1 MLTLAFIGLLG
12 GLITGV
18 SPCVLPMLPIIF
30 FAGTSGKNAPATTTT
45 SEGSLLVETVT
56 VKPRRDF
63 RPLKIIGGIVVS
75 FTVFTLAGSVILSA
89 LGLPDDFLRWG
100 GLTILTLVGLGLIFP
115 AIGHWIEKPF
125 YRLPKIN
132 RSNNGAFVLG
142 LGLGTLY
149 VPCAGPVLAAI
160 TVAGATGNVGWRTVV
175 LTLSF
180 AMGAALPLLVFASA
194 GSRISQRVKA
204 YRDHARGFRIG
215 GGIVMILLAIA
226 LAFNITDVIQRSL
239 PSYTSG
245 LEKKVAENKTVQGAL
260 APAIGND
267 ASADLAKCTPGAAE
281 LASCGAAPE
290 FRGTQKWF
298 NTPDGKPATLGA
310 LKGKVVLVDFW
321 AYSCINCQRA
331 TPHLLA
337 WDKAYKSLGL
347 QIVGIHSPE
356 FAFEKSAGNLQSAI
370 SQEKIGYPVGQDNN
384 LATWTA
390 YRNQYWPAKYLV
402 DGAGTVRSI
411 KFGEGDYGQTENQIR
426 ELLKDA
432 NPNVQLPAPV
442 DGTVKADSIGAEG
455 TTPETYLGYSRSA
468 NLNGTGKLTPNKS
481 VAFGLNPAQPN
492 DTFSLGGQWAVGTQ
506 SVTSTKGSQARLNYQ
521 AAKVFHVL
529 SGEGTVTVSIP
540 GEPDK
545 TIKVSGTPNLY
556 TLVDKPSQ
564 ERKTMTLTYS
574 AGVSAFT
581 FTFG

>member
-1 MLTLAFIGLLG
+1 MITLALIGLLG

-30 FAGTSGKNAPATTTT
+30 FAGTRGARKKTVSDGD
-45 SEGSLLVETVT
+45 LLVETLEVT
-56 VKPRRDF
+56 KPARDW
-63 RPLKIIGGIVVS
+63 RPLKIISGIVVS
-75 FTVFTLAGSVILSA
+75 FSVFTLAGSVILSA

-100 GLTILTLVGLGLIFP
+100 GLIILSIVGLGLIFP
-115 AIGHWIEKPF
+115 ALGHWIEKPF

-132 RSNNGAFVLG
+132 RNNNGAFVLG

-175 LTLSF
+175 LTVSF
-180 AMGAALPLLVFASA
+180 AMGAALPLLIFASA

-204 YRDHARGFRIG
+204 YRDHQKGFRIAG
-215 GGIVMILLAIA
+215 GAVMIALAVA

-260 APAIGND
+260 APAIGVGGEE
-267 ASADLAKCTPGAAE
+267 LAKCTPGAAE
-281 LASCGAAPE
+281 LATCGAAPE

-298 NTPDGKPATLGA
+298 NTPDGQPATLSG

-402 DGAGTVRSI
+402 DAGGTVRSI
-411 KFGEGDYGQTENQIR
+411 KFGEGDYGQTEDQIR
-426 ELLKDA
+426 QLLTDA
-432 NPNVQLPAPV
+432 NPGIELPAPV

-455 TTPETYLGYSRSA
+455 TTPETYLAYSRSK
-468 NLNGTGKLTPNKS
+468 NLNGTGKLTPNKT
-481 VAFGLNPAQPN
+481 VAFGLNAQQPN
-492 DTFSLGGQWAVGTQ
+492 DTYSLGGSWAVGTQ
-506 SVTSTKGSQARLNYQ
+506 SVTSAKGSQVRLNYQ

-540 GEPDK
+540 GRPDK
-545 TIKVSGTPNLY
+545 TITVKGTPNLY
-556 TLVDKPSQ
+556 ELVDQPQQ
-564 ERKTMTLTYS
+564 ERQTMTLTYS
-574 AGVSAFT
+574 AGISAFT
-581 FTFG
+581 FSFG

>member
-1 MLTLAFIGLLG
+1 MITLALIGLLG

-30 FAGTSGKNAPATTTT
+30 FAGTTGSTTETTKKTTVGAGDVLVDVVEVGKPA
-45 SEGSLLVETVT
+45 
-56 VKPRRDF
+56 RDW
-63 RPLKIIGGIVVS
+63 RPLKIIAGIVVS
-75 FTVFTLAGSVILSA
+75 FSVFTLAGSVILSA

-100 GLTILTLVGLGLIFP
+100 GLIILSIVGLGLIFP
-115 AIGHWIEKPF
+115 ALGHWIEKPF

-132 RSNNGAFVLG
+132 RNNNGAFVLG

-175 LTLSF
+175 LTVSF
-180 AMGAALPLLVFASA
+180 AMGAALPLLIFASA

-204 YRDHARGFRIG
+204 YRDHQKGFRIG
-215 GGIVMILLAIA
+215 GGIVMVLLAVA

-260 APAIGND
+260 APAIGVGGE
-267 ASADLAKCTPGAAE
+267 DLAKCTPGAAE
-281 LASCGAAPE
+281 LAMCGVAPE

-298 NTPDGKPATLGA
+298 NTPDGKPATLSG

-370 SQEKIGYPVGQDNN
+370 RKEGIGYPVGQDNN

-390 YRNQYWPAKYLV
+390 
-402 DGAGTVRSI
+402 
-411 KFGEGDYGQTENQIR
+411 
-426 ELLKDA
+426 
-432 NPNVQLPAPV
+432 
-442 DGTVKADSIGAEG
+442 
-455 TTPETYLGYSRSA
+455 
-468 NLNGTGKLTPNKS
+468 
-481 VAFGLNPAQPN
+481 
-492 DTFSLGGQWAVGTQ
+492 
-506 SVTSTKGSQARLNYQ
+506 
-521 AAKVFHVL
+521 
-529 SGEGTVTVSIP
+529 
-540 GEPDK
+540 
-545 TIKVSGTPNLY
+545 
-556 TLVDKPSQ
+556 
-564 ERKTMTLTYS
+564 
-574 AGVSAFT
+574 
-581 FTFG
+581 